1 MDSKIIGSFSYTSFV
16 DLYDSHLCS
25 WYDTCELYE
34 ILADEDGKNTKIVS
48 YSQDINNFNRVSH
61 ESYLLGILYDSK
73 NPNIEIQ
80 KTDTLVFFQE
90 SYKERKKINYMSL
103 EVRDS
108 FMALE
113 THQKNH
119 LFVDEYFSL
128 SSMPLNNF
136 DPLLPKIHYSLD
148 IHEVSWASFGYLEGY
163 GSRNRLKKDAFPQ
176 YDKSS

>member
-1 MDSKIIGSFSYTSFV
+1 MDSKVIGSFSYTSFV

-25 WYDTCELYE
+25 WYDSCELYE
-34 ILADEDGKNTKIVS
+34 ILVDENETTSKVVN
-48 YSQDINNFNRVSH
+48 YSKDINSFKRVSH
-61 ESYLLGILYDSK
+61 DSYLLGILYDSS
-73 NPNIEIQ
+73 NNNIDIQ
-80 KTDTLVFFQE
+80 STNTLVYFQE
-90 SYKERKKINYMSL
+90 SFKERKKLNYMSL

-108 FMALE
+108 FITLT
-113 THQKNH
+113 THQKDH

-136 DPLLPKIHYSLD
+136 DPLLPKIYYSLD
-148 IHEVSWASFGYLEGY
+148 IHEVSWANFGNIEGY